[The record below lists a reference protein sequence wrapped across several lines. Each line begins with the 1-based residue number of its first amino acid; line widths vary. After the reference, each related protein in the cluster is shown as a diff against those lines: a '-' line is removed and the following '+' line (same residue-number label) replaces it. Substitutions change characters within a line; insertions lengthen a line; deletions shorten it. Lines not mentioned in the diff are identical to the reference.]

1 MSEMRK
7 LRHGRARSPLRHSL
21 GLKPSAG
28 TVMPAEVRVEQAA
41 PAANSSSATKP
52 DSEMAMVKVRATE
65 RATETVRATET
76 AMGTARE
83 SE

>member
-28 TVMPAEVRVEQAA
+28 TVMPAEVRVERAA

-52 DSEMAMVKVRATE
+52 DSEMAMVRARA
-65 RATETVRATET
+65 RATETVRATEA